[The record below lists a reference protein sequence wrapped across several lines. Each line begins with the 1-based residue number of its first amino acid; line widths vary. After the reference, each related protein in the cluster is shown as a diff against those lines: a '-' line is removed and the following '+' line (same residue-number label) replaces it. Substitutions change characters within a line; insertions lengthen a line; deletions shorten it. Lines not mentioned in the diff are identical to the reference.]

1 MEIGITLRRFPGP
14 LGEARAGATFA
25 RLLPTKEENAL
36 SSDITPV
43 VEMRGIVKNFG
54 PVQALRGVDLQLAR
68 CEVLGLVG
76 DNGAGKSTLMKVATG
91 VYQPDAGQIFLEG
104 RPMHFSSPHDSRAVG
119 IEMVYQDLALAGNLA
134 VDGNIFLGR
143 EISRCYFGGLIKLL
157 DHKRM
162 AHEASR
168 LLERL
173 KIDIKS
179 VNYRVETLSG
189 GQRQA
194 VAIARSSG
202 FEAKLVIMDE
212 PTAAL
217 AVREVSKVLDLIC
230 GLKDHDV
237 AVILI
242 SHRLQDIF
250 AVCDRIMVLR
260 QGKTVGD
267 LPKSG
272 TNMDEIVALITGA
285 QQSAL
290 RETQEAA

>member
-1 MEIGITLRRFPGP
+1 MP
-14 LGEARAGATFA
+14 A
-25 RLLPTKEENAL
+25 
-36 SSDITPV
+36 DVTPS

-54 PVQALRGVDLQLAR
+54 PVQALRGVDLRLGR
-68 CEVLGLVG
+68 REVLGLVG
-76 DNGAGKSTLMKVATG
+76 DNGAGKSTLMKVLTG
-91 VYQPDAGQIFLEG
+91 VHQPDGGQILFEG
-104 RPMHFSSPHDSRAVG
+104 RPVHFSSPHDSRIVG

-143 EISRCYFGGLIKLL
+143 EKTRPYLGGLVNLL
-157 DHKRM
+157 DHKGM
-162 AHEASR
+162 AHEAIR

-179 VNYRVETLSG
+179 VDYRVETLSG

-194 VAIARSSG
+194 VAIGRSAG
-202 FEAKLVIMDE
+202 FEAKVVIMDE

-217 AVREVSKVLDLIC
+217 AVKEVSKVLDLIH

-260 QGKTVGD
+260 QGQVVGNT
-267 LPKSG
+267 PKSQ

-285 QQSAL
+285 QESAIRDI
-290 RETQEAA
+290 REAV